1 MQGTHLFERTG
12 DAAPGTLR
20 NRLVH
25 SEPGFAKPL
34 FCFFFAMIDSVF

>member
-1 MQGTHLFERTG
+1 MQGTHLFEGTG

-25 SEPGFAKPL
+25 SEPGFAKASFLL
-34 FCFFFAMIDSVF
+34 FLCND